1 MKTIGGF
8 IVFELTT
15 RRIIKIHNHRKT
27 ATNQWRKL
35 GMEGFAIKAVADRFY
50 YEVQGYVR

>member
-8 IVFELTT
+8 IVFELTS
-15 RRIIKIHNHRKT
+15 RRIKEHKHMST
-27 ATNQWRKL
+27 ALNQWRKL